1 MAAVISFTPAQAWL
15 VASLAGTHN
24 VSLTNY
30 DNTSYPSIAQTSK
43 GTEINGSFV
52 EFSSGALTITDTGIS
67 DGEAYIYVYISGGTT
82 VLAEATNTAPTY
94 DVTKS
99 GWYDAGGTKRCV
111 AAMTKSGA
119 SYSEKRL
126 VTNRET
132 DLDNYITGTD
142 DLAIGNDLTVNGTAE
157 IEDVVYAKN
166 GVSITSGDLYLAD
179 DGAIDGDLSVGGSL
193 SGNGGTCAA
202 FTKSTT
208 RDRLDFPLGTIVFAS
223 ATADRNQAVTLY
235 LSLTDGYSD
244 NISGTPLTGTWLARG
259 ADADGMIL
267 AQRVL

>member
-119 SYSEKRL
+119 SYTKKRL
-126 VTNRET
+126 VR
-132 DLDNYITGTD
+132 DLEVDIDSFTGGD
-142 DLAIGNDLTVNGTAE
+142 GN
-157 IEDVVYAKN
+157 
-166 GVSITSGDLYLAD
+166 LYVENELL
-179 DGAIDGDLSVGGSL
+179 IDGEITASSVINCQTIDT
-193 SGNGGTCAA
+193 GNGATEVYDMDQDL
-202 FTKSTT
+202 KTT
-208 RDRLDFPLGTIVFAS
+208 DNVEFEQLTLGSVISKGETVPIPSLGAVARCIKV
-223 ATADRNQAVTLY
+223 TADGVTRYIRLH
-235 LSLTDGYSD
+235 
-244 NISGTPLTGTWLARG
+244 PEA
-259 ADADGMIL
+259 
-267 AQRVL
+267 